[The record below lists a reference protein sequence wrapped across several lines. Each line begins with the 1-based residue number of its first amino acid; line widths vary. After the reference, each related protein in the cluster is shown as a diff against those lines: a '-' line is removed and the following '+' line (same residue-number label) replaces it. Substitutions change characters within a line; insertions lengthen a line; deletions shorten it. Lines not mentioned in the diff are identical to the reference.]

1 MMYAIVNG
9 SLMFVSLK
17 RRPLTGINMRKE
29 PQGTNEIASSGREA
43 SVTAVIDT
51 SISGS
56 ELQADIKGKALWGA
70 PCPGKASG

>member
-1 MMYAIVNG
+1 
-9 SLMFVSLK
+9 
-17 RRPLTGINMRKE
+17 MRKE

-70 PCPGKASG
+70 PCPGKASKVLQGSRFFIICHIHNHTGYNR